1 MNEKVKGS
9 QMEPKSW
16 VERLDDPNVTGHW
29 LSKRP
34 YLTRLLNAISFQPI

>member
-16 VERLDDPNVTGHW
+16 IERLDDPNVTGHW
-29 LSKRP
+29 LSKKN
-34 YLTRLLNAISFQPI
+34 LTRLLNAISFQPI